1 MGSLDDL
8 IAGGEAL
15 AVEFKSDVN
24 DTELVETVVCL
35 ANRGGGTLLVG
46 VDDDGTIKGARPR
59 NGRITDPRRVEAL
72 ISNST
77 RPSLGVQA
85 AVEEA
90 QGKPVLIIK
99 VPAAIVPTGT
109 SSGRYLRRALGGDGR
124 PACVPFFVFETT
136 GHGHLHDP
144 ASAVVPSATWG
155 DLDSL
160 EIERFRRFVRES
172 GGRGDNALVDISDED
187 LCRALG
193 GLDAN
198 GAVRGVRKVALLL
211 FGREESLRRLMPT
224 HEVAWQVLEGLKVL
238 ENEIRRWPL
247 LRSFEDI
254 VQRFRVRN
262 RSTEIVDAFRTEIP
276 DFAEDAFRE
285 ALANAM
291 THRDYAQLGAIHVQ
305 WTDEGIRIDNPGGFP
320 EGVRLDNLLVTP
332 PRPRNLLLAD
342 AFKRAGIV
350 ERTGRGV
357 DTIFY
362 GQLRYGRS
370 VPRYGLSTETSVTVV
385 LPGEPAN
392 RELVKLVTREGRAGR
407 PLSLRE
413 LLVLSDLQSARS
425 VTAIDV
431 ARLIQTETD
440 EAAARNVLGRLV
452 EAGFVEARG
461 AARNR
466 SYHLS
471 SATYRALGDRA
482 GYVRTAGF
490 EPLQQEQM
498 VLRFVREH
506 GRITRRETAELCQMS
521 LRQAAHLLKK
531 MRNNKLIR
539 AAGQGRKAH
548 YVAM

>member
-1 MGSLDDL
+1 MTSPVDDL

-15 AVEFKSDVN
+15 TVEFKNEVN

-35 ANRGGGTLLVG
+35 ANGGGGTLLVG
-46 VDDDGTIKGARPR
+46 VDDDGTVKGARPR
-59 NGRITDPRRVEAL
+59 HGKATDPRRIEAL
-72 ISNST
+72 LSNST
-77 RPSLGVQA
+77 RPALGVQA
-85 AVEEA
+85 EVEEV
-90 QGKPVLIIK
+90 QGKPVLVVK

-124 PACVPFFVFETT
+124 PACVPFFVFETA
-136 GHGHLHDP
+136 GHGHLQDP
-144 ASAVVPSATWG
+144 SSAVVPNATWN
-155 DLDSL
+155 DLDPL
-160 EIERFRRFVRES
+160 EIERFRRFVREN
-172 GGRGDNALVDISDED
+172 GGRGDRALVDLSDED

-198 GAVRGVRKVALLL
+198 GTIRGVRKAALLL
-211 FGREESLRRLMPT
+211 FGREESLRRLLPT
-224 HEVAWQVLEGLKVL
+224 HEVAWQVLEGQSVL

-262 RSTEIVDAFRTEIP
+262 HSTEIVDVFRTEIP
-276 DFAEDAFRE
+276 DFSEDAFRE
-285 ALANAM
+285 ALGNAM

-305 WTDEGIRIDNPGGFP
+305 WTDEGIRVDNPGGFP

-362 GQLRYGRS
+362 GQLRYGRPA
-370 VPRYGLSTETSVTVV
+370 PRYGLSTEASVTVV
-385 LPGEPAN
+385 LPGGPAN
-392 RELVKLVTREGRAGR
+392 RELVKLAAREGRAGR
-407 PLSLRE
+407 PLTLQE
-413 LLVLSDLQSARS
+413 LLVLGEMQSERS
-425 VTAIDV
+425 LRASDV
-431 ARLIQTETD
+431 ARLIQAE
-440 EAAARNVLGRLV
+440 EATARAVLGRLV
-452 EAGFVEARG
+452 ESGFVEARG
-461 AARNR
+461 ATSNR

-471 SATYRALGDRA
+471 AAIYRALGDRA
-482 GYVRTAGF
+482 GYVHAAGF

-498 VLRFVREH
+498 VLRYAREH
-506 GRITRRETAELCQMS
+506 GRITRRETAELCRMS
-521 LRQAAHLLKK
+521 LRQAAHILKK
-531 MRNNKLIR
+531 MSNNKLIQPV
-539 AAGQGRKAH
+539 GQGRTAH